1 MTLKN
6 YVVTKNVLELFS
18 FLFQLHFGPLRRQ
31 DPGRPDGRG
40 GELLQ
45 RQNDNRLGKMYYYLL
60 AFAND

>member
-6 YVVTKNVLELFS
+6 YIVTKNALELFS

-31 DPGRPDGRG
+31 DPSRPDGRG

-45 RQNDNRLGKMYYYLL
+45 RKNDNRLGKIYY
-60 AFAND
+60 